1 MEKIKTIRLYRYNIG
16 ITEENDCTEYMT
28 MDYFDSFDVEEE
40 EDIISGCI
48 GNGEKYSY
56 LAMQEMCFKCDE
68 IFRMPDGEKSFF
80 TLIQIFVNPD
90 FIYSDQEDEDDKVSY
105 ILKKYI
111 DKFVAYVQ
119 EKCKVDYQVFPLITA
134 GDYLVCIR
142 SNDIHVAYDI
152 STVLRDLYF
161 EMGQKRC
168 LLFTTY
174 SILGMKNDIILTDEK
189 LQQLHINEKDLV
201 SIRGIF
207 SDRYR
212 EADLEMNPSIDREE
226 YQLYGRYDQTV
237 DIPLHDY
244 LQMQNFLVLYKKGKF
259 NEAAECIECFMSKE
273 YQDIKSKELL
283 EKISK
288 GYFSYWNERILLYK
302 RDDFSEFRT
311 NKEQFCVA
319 NLPQRKFL
327 KQINT
332 ELYIECEELLRDIKE
347 HQTMW
352 ERERINTYYNLL
364 ERLLEISKNLNY
376 QRELRIHVAILL
388 KDGKYLVVQ
397 KDAAA
402 SAVAD
407 IVAPELADA
416 IIEYNHHLLKGDLK
430 SKKLILKQIADAL
443 EPRRAELKT
452 VNKTIEN
459 DFFYMINTMNVRH
472 NNCDVSDPSKY
483 NEKFANLTDRE
494 KEEWYDEI
502 YQEGLMAYLSL
513 EQVDREKKILDFK
526 TKQKK

>member
-352 ERERINTYYNLL
+352 ERERINLL
-364 ERLLEISKNLNY
+364 
-376 QRELRIHVAILL
+376 
-388 KDGKYLVVQ
+388 
-397 KDAAA
+397 
-402 SAVAD
+402 
-407 IVAPELADA
+407 
-416 IIEYNHHLLKGDLK
+416 
-430 SKKLILKQIADAL
+430 
-443 EPRRAELKT
+443 
-452 VNKTIEN
+452 
-459 DFFYMINTMNVRH
+459 
-472 NNCDVSDPSKY
+472 
-483 NEKFANLTDRE
+483 
-494 KEEWYDEI
+494 
-502 YQEGLMAYLSL
+502 
-513 EQVDREKKILDFK
+513 
-526 TKQKK
+526 

>member
-212 EADLEMNPSIDREE
+212 EA
-226 YQLYGRYDQTV
+226 G
-237 DIPLHDY
+237 
-244 LQMQNFLVLYKKGKF
+244 
-259 NEAAECIECFMSKE
+259 
-273 YQDIKSKELL
+273 
-283 EKISK
+283 
-288 GYFSYWNERILLYK
+288 
-302 RDDFSEFRT
+302 
-311 NKEQFCVA
+311 
-319 NLPQRKFL
+319 L
-327 KQINT
+327 K
-332 ELYIECEELLRDIKE
+332 
-347 HQTMW
+347 
-352 ERERINTYYNLL
+352 
-364 ERLLEISKNLNY
+364 
-376 QRELRIHVAILL
+376 
-388 KDGKYLVVQ
+388 
-397 KDAAA
+397 
-402 SAVAD
+402 
-407 IVAPELADA
+407 
-416 IIEYNHHLLKGDLK
+416 
-430 SKKLILKQIADAL
+430 
-443 EPRRAELKT
+443 
-452 VNKTIEN
+452 
-459 DFFYMINTMNVRH
+459 
-472 NNCDVSDPSKY
+472 
-483 NEKFANLTDRE
+483 
-494 KEEWYDEI
+494 
-502 YQEGLMAYLSL
+502 
-513 EQVDREKKILDFK
+513 
-526 TKQKK
+526 